1 MTSKAFRHGYYAAW
15 GMLAWG
21 RLLALIYLQAL
32 YLAPT
37 VCQAVLGIQ
46 LKTDQ
51 IPALREFLL

>member
-1 MTSKAFRHGYYAAW
+1 MTSKALRHGDSAAW
-15 GMLAWG
+15 GLLAWG
-21 RLLALIYLQAL
+21 RLFALIHLQAL

-51 IPALREFLL
+51 IPALLEFLL